1 MRHHQT
7 KTHRVTGRPRRLAA
21 VLAVGGT
28 LVAGGITTA
37 TSASAAPGDSGVL
50 ARIKACESGGSYTA
64 QNPSSSA
71 SGAYQF
77 LTSTWRAL
85 PASAGY
91 PTAASAPAS
100 VQDRAA
106 RQLFAQQGT
115 SPWLASASCWR
126 GRGAVPVTRS
136 STRSSTF
143 TSTRSGA
150 ARTANTWT
158 ASGEGYGYESSANG
172 AGRSSQSERED
183 YRNQVVRSRNHG
195 RWSNRADSEQGG
207 TTTGENRQV
216 GNESSAHA
224 GRVLYQQ
231 NSQSEHD

>member
-7 KTHRVTGRPRRLAA
+7 KTHRMTGRPRRLAA

-37 TSASAAPGDSGVL
+37 ATASAAPGNPGVL

-115 SPWLASASCWR
+115 SPWLASAACWR
-126 GRGAVPVTRS
+126 GRVAVPGTQ
-136 STRSSTF
+136 SSTF
-143 TSTRSGA
+143 TGTRSGA
-150 ARTANTWT
+150 TRTDNKWT
-158 ASGEGYGYESSANG
+158 ASAERYGYESSRNDG
-172 AGRSSQSERED
+172 GGSSQSDSED
-183 YRNQVVRSRNHG
+183 HTDQVVRSRNSG
-195 RWSNRADSEQGG
+195 ERSDRADSGRGG
-207 TTTGENRQV
+207 MTAGESRQV
-216 GNESSAHA
+216 NSENPVNA
-224 GRVLYQQ
+224 GRVSYHQ
-231 NSQSEHD
+231 NSQFGND

>member
-7 KTHRVTGRPRRLAA
+7 RTHRLTGRPRRLAA
-21 VLAVGGT
+21 VLAVGGA

-37 TSASAAPGDSGVL
+37 SAASAAPGNSGVL

-91 PTAASAPAS
+91 PTAASAPAG

-106 RQLFAQQGT
+106 QQLFAQQGT
-115 SPWLASASCWR
+115 SPWLASAACWR
-126 GRGAVPVTRS
+126 GGALPSTQSTTRS
-136 STRSSTF
+136 STVTG
-143 TSTRSGA
+143 TGSGA
-150 ARTANTWT
+150 TQTGDRST
-158 ASGEGYGYESSANG
+158 ASAERYGYESSTNDG
-172 AGRSSQSERED
+172 GGGSQSDSED
-183 YRNQVVRSRNHG
+183 HTNQVVRARNSG
-195 RWSNRADSEQGG
+195 QWSDRTDSLQGG
-207 TTTGENRQV
+207 TTSERHQVNSESPVKTGRA
-216 GNESSAHA
+216 SYH
-224 GRVLYQQ
+224 Q
-231 NSQSEHD
+231 NSQSGND

>member
-7 KTHRVTGRPRRLAA
+7 KTHRMTGRPRRLAA
-21 VLAVGGT
+21 VLAIGGT
-28 LVAGGITTA
+28 LLAGGITTA

-50 ARIKACESGGSYTA
+50 ARIRACESGGSYTA

-85 PASAGY
+85 PASTGY

-126 GRGAVPVTRS
+126 SGAGAS
-136 STRSSTF
+136 A
-143 TSTRSGA
+143 RSGA
-150 ARTANTWT
+150 SPRVNSEASPGATRSRTAS
-158 ASGEGYGYESSANG
+158 AERYGFESSTNG
-172 AGRSSQSERED
+172 AGGTSRLDAED
-183 YRNQVVRSRNHG
+183 HPNQVVRARHSG
-195 RWSNRADSEQGG
+195 QWSDRADSGQGG
-207 TTTGENRQV
+207 TTSGEERQAGDENPV
-216 GNESSAHA
+216 NT
-224 GRVLYQQ
+224 GRVWYHQ
-231 NSQSEHD
+231 NSESGND